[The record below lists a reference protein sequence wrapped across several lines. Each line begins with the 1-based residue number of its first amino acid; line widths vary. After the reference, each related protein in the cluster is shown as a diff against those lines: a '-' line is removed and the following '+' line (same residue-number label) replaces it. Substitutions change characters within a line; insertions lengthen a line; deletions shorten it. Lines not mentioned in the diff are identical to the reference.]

1 MTRTVL
7 SIAGLDPSGGAGIS
21 ADLKTSTVMGTY
33 GMAAL
38 TTVTVQHPGAV
49 DRVAPLPPEIVAEQV
64 ATVLAEMPINAIK
77 VGMLGSTEIAEALT
91 PLLAQ
96 AQAPMVMDPV
106 RISTSG
112 TPLGHVDSTAMDPLI
127 DLASLITPN
136 DDELEA
142 ILGDTPPGR
151 WATERG
157 VAVLHTGGHGRHHTI
172 QDVLWLPDGTHRRWS
187 HSRTDTPHTHGS
199 GCTLSTAVA
208 AGLARGLGLP
218 DAVAAAIHYT
228 SRLIMRSADQ
238 HLVATN
244 GPLLHFKPDE

>member
-7 SIAGLDPSGGAGIS
+7 SIAGLDPSGGAGIA
-21 ADLKTSTVMGTY
+21 ADLKTATVMGTY

-112 TPLGHVDSTAMDPLI
+112 TPLGHVDATAMDPLI

-142 ILGDTPPGR
+142 ILGDTPP
-151 WATERG
+151 W
-157 VAVLHTGGHGRHHTI
+157 
-172 QDVLWLPDGTHRRWS
+172 P
-187 HSRTDTPHTHGS
+187 
-199 GCTLSTAVA
+199 
-208 AGLARGLGLP
+208 LG
-218 DAVAAAIHYT
+218 D
-228 SRLIMRSADQ
+228 
-238 HLVATN
+238 
-244 GPLLHFKPDE
+244 